1 MKRFLFTATALFCLV
16 IILTGCSLFENVPLP
31 TLDTNMIQTYAAGTV
46 SARQTF
52 SALETVVAILTAQP
66 GVLLTSQVTAQ
77 PVVITGAPL
86 LVTSTPI
93 PTATTVILPSSTAT
107 PLIPSATPTQS
118 IPCEWAHFLA
128 DVTIPDGT
136 SIAPE
141 AAFTKT
147 WGLLNKGTCTWTTNY
162 SLVFASGDAM
172 GGAAEVALPKDVAP
186 GQSVDLSIKLVAP
199 KNTGSYTG
207 YYQIRDPNGVKFGTG
222 TDGKTM
228 FYVKI
233 TVANQSLGDLHL
245 STQLCSAVWKTPA
258 GATACPSNSYDFS
271 KGSVM
276 VVAKP
281 KLEGGYT
288 DDEPAIV
295 MVPSD
300 GAGGEISGRFPGL
313 VIKSGDHFT
322 ALTGLMDGYT
332 KGNVMFM
339 LNYSADGA
347 ADQNLKTW
355 SKTYDSKFVRIDIDL
370 SSLAGK
376 NVQFVLKVLN
386 NDGSSTD
393 DVAFWLIPQIVRP

>member
-1 MKRFLFTATALFCLV
+1 
-16 IILTGCSLFENVPLP
+16 
-31 TLDTNMIQTYAAGTV
+31 
-46 SARQTF
+46 
-52 SALETVVAILTAQP
+52 
-66 GVLLTSQVTAQ
+66 
-77 PVVITGAPL
+77 
-86 LVTSTPI
+86 
-93 PTATTVILPSSTAT
+93 
-107 PLIPSATPTQS
+107 
-118 IPCEWAHFLA
+118 
-128 DVTIPDGT
+128 
-136 SIAPE
+136 
-141 AAFTKT
+141 
-147 WGLLNKGTCTWTTNY
+147 
-162 SLVFASGDAM
+162 
-172 GGAAEVALPKDVAP
+172 
-186 GQSVDLSIKLVAP
+186 
-199 KNTGSYTG
+199 
-207 YYQIRDPNGVKFGTG
+207 
-222 TDGKTM
+222 
-228 FYVKI
+228 
-233 TVANQSLGDLHL
+233 
-245 STQLCSAVWKTPA
+245 
-258 GATACPSNSYDFS
+258 
-271 KGSVM
+271 M

-288 DDEPAIV
+288 DDESAIV

-393 DVAFWLIPQIVRP
+393 DVAFWLSPQIVRP